1 MKNSSKSG
9 FVFGMNDKR
18 RAVQGIWLVFGVMFS
33 LSKATAASFELNPDW
48 KLEVN
53 TTIALG
59 TSWSMQDPAASML
72 YKPDANHIG
81 KDGYSIDVNA
91 DDGRMNFSKY
101 DAISQIAKG
110 FTDFRLN
117 GDQQGAVLSTA
128 YWYDHA
134 LETGHGD
141 LKAFDDSEWPRLA
154 KFKGIDLWEAYIWK
168 NFNFNDG
175 KNLNVKLGKQT
186 LDWGKSY
193 NFLNGLNSVNA
204 FNYISLT
211 RPGMEAKERTIPTEM
226 LTFSAG
232 LNDGLKVE
240 GFYQFKFRPAVVD
253 GCGTFFEVSDVLP
266 ANCSPMLMAGLKD
279 KLSETALEAHSYIP
293 RTADH
298 RPKDSGQYGI
308 AIKQNIE
315 RLNNA
320 ELGIYYANYHNR
332 IANFDAI
339 TVKEKGADKFNTAE
353 FFAVYPE
360 DIEMYGLSLA
370 GKVGKTS
377 VFGEMNFKPKQPL
390 QLNGPDVVYFQV
402 LDPATPF
409 TDPGVAPEM
418 NEYIQG
424 YVRLPVTQLS
434 VGALHQFP
442 NVMGANALTLTSE
455 LGANHIANIG
465 NSRIGR
471 SSAYGRSELS
481 TGAYN
486 EETGEFKCTAYGTAN
501 LSNEVIDDMNRR
513 YCNRDGFFSEWSWG
527 YRVRGTLNYTDLLPS
542 TVISPSLIF
551 RHDVHGYSQNFQE
564 GQMSISASVSM
575 SYLKKYSA
583 ELAYTN
589 FFGNNKFTVMDDRDF
604 ASLAFKYNF

>member
-1 MKNSSKSG
+1 MNNTNIIDGMNYKRVVVQG
-9 FVFGMNDKR
+9 ALLVFGMT
-18 RAVQGIWLVFGVMFS
+18 LS
-33 LSKATAASFELNPDW
+33 LSKTTAANFELNPDW

-53 TTIALG
+53 TSVALG
-59 TSWSMQDPAASML
+59 SSWSMQDPAASML

-81 KDGYSIDVNA
+81 KDGYSLDVNA
-91 DDGRMNFSKY
+91 DDGRMNYSKH

-110 FTDFRLN
+110 FTEVRLN
-117 GDQQGAVLSTA
+117 GGEQGALLSTA

-154 KFKGIDLWEAYIWK
+154 KFKGIDLWEAYVWK
-168 NFNFNDG
+168 NIDFDHDT
-175 KNLNVKLGKQT
+175 NLKMKLGKQT
-186 LDWGKSY
+186 LDWEKSH

-211 RPGMEAKERTIPTEM
+211 RPGIEAKERAIPTEM
-226 LTFSAG
+226 FSFVAG
-232 LNDGLKVE
+232 LNDHLKVE

-266 ANCSPMLMAGLKD
+266 ANCGPMLMAGLKD
-279 KLSETALEAHSYIP
+279 KLSETALEANSYIP
-293 RTADH
+293 RTSDH
-298 RPKDSGQYGI
+298 KPKDSGQYGI
-308 AIKQNIE
+308 AIKHNIE

-320 ELGIYYANYHNR
+320 ELGLYYANYHNR

-339 TVKEKGADKFNTAE
+339 TVEKKGAENFNTAE

-370 GKVGKTS
+370 GKVGKTA

-390 QLNGPDVVYFQV
+390 QLNGPDLVYYQV
-402 LDPATPF
+402 LDPSTPF
-409 TDPGVAPEM
+409 TEPGVAPGM

-434 VGALHQFP
+434 MGAIHQFP
-442 NVMGANALTLTSE
+442 NVLGANSLTLSSE
-455 LGANHIANIG
+455 FGANHIANIG

-471 SSAYGRSELS
+471 SSAYSRSELS
-481 TGAYN
+481 TGAYDD
-486 EETGEFKCTAYGTAN
+486 ETGAFKCTAYGTAN
-501 LSNEVIDDMNRR
+501 LPNSVIDDMNRR
-513 YCNRDGFFSEWSWG
+513 YCNKDGFFSEWSLG
-527 YRVRGTLNYTDLLPS
+527 YRVRGTLNYQDVLPS
-542 TVISPSLIF
+542 TVITPSLIF

-564 GQMSISASVSM
+564 GQMSISSSLSV

-604 ASLAFKYNF
+604 ASLAFKMNF